1 MRGLSVQGLASVG
14 ISFRLFQMSLSDP
27 DDIPFVFPSKG
38 NRRRTKGSRRV
49 VCVMADEGDERE
61 AVYVGYQERRTAG
74 KKGKVLEY
82 YLVEEGAQKK
92 KEG

>member
-1 MRGLSVQGLASVG
+1 M
-14 ISFRLFQMSLSDP
+14 
-27 DDIPFVFPSKG
+27 
-38 NRRRTKGSRRV
+38 
-49 VCVMADEGDERE
+49 CVMADEGDERD

-92 KEG
+92 GQEWRTSKPPSLEIAS

>member
-1 MRGLSVQGLASVG
+1 
-14 ISFRLFQMSLSDP
+14 
-27 DDIPFVFPSKG
+27 
-38 NRRRTKGSRRV
+38 
-49 VCVMADEGDERE
+49 MADEGDERD

-92 KEG
+92 GQEWRTSKPPSLEIAS

>member
-1 MRGLSVQGLASVG
+1 
-14 ISFRLFQMSLSDP
+14 
-27 DDIPFVFPSKG
+27 
-38 NRRRTKGSRRV
+38 
-49 VCVMADEGDERE
+49 MADEGDERD

-92 KEG
+92 RTRMEDVEPTEFGDCKLTTTGDTCRGGRTERRCTDHE